1 MILGELEFHKFG
13 KPEFK
18 PEFLSIIA
26 KLKNLKLETEKLVP
40 ESGKVIEI
48 FGKSQEFLL

>member
-1 MILGELEFHKFG
+1 MILGELEFHKFD
-13 KPEFK
+13 K

-26 KLKNLKLETEKLVP
+26 KLKNVKLETEKLIP